1 MLEARNTPTNFTF
14 QEDKSV
20 CQQIT
25 PIYLPQETPI
35 YPLPTS
41 VPQPAEALTCA
52 PSVRVHPWFNKK
64 GDHESPPKNYPNK

>member
-25 PIYLPQETPI
+25 PIYLPQKTPI
-35 YPLPTS
+35 NPLPTS
-41 VPQPAEALTCA
+41 IPQPAEVDLRALRFVSIRA
-52 PSVRVHPWFNKK
+52 IR
-64 GDHESPPKNYPNK
+64 G